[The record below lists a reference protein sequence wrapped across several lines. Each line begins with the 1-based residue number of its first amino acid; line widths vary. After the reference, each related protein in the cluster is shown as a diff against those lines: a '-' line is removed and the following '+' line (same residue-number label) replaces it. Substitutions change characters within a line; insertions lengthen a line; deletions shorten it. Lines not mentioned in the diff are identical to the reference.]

1 MYALADECAMYHI
14 LIIDD
19 DEQVRQMCRDVLERE
34 GFEVDVAPDGVIGLE
49 KFDERPSDIV
59 ICDIFMPNKD
69 GIETIRELTRTYFD
83 VKVIAMS
90 GGAVGLP
97 DYLPSARLFGAA
109 DILHKPFTPVE
120 LITAVR
126 GVLDSNPV

>member
-1 MYALADECAMYHI
+1 MYHI

-19 DEQVRQMCRDVLERE
+19 DEQIRRICRTVLELE
-34 GFEVDVAPDGVIGLE
+34 GYEVADAPDGVIGLE

-59 ICDIFMPNKD
+59 LCDIFMPNKD
-69 GIETIRELTRTYFD
+69 GIETIQELTQTYFD

-90 GGAVGLP
+90 GGAPGLP

-109 DILHKPFTPVE
+109 DVLRKPFTPTE
-120 LITAVR
+120 LLTAVR